1 MLIQI
6 HMLQNYAPSNL
17 NRDDSGSP
25 KSAVFG
31 GHQRG
36 RISSQCLK
44 RSIRQSDTFVDAF
57 KADKLLANRT
67 KRLPQLISDALKEM
81 NVDEDVHLAIVK
93 RVPEIGQE
101 SKKRKEA
108 TIDPEKEETR
118 QLIFIGSGEAEEIAE
133 KLLAKYEEVGDKNWK
148 TLKIEDITKTL
159 GASLPLS
166 VDIAMFG
173 RMTTSAAFEDVH
185 AAVQVA
191 HALSTNRIVAEYDY
205 FTAIDD
211 LKPSSEDAGAGMI
224 GDVEFNSSTYYKYFN
239 IHWENLLNN
248 LGGDAEIAA
257 QAVSALIEAA
267 AIAQPSGKQNSF
279 AAQNLPD
286 FVMVEVSGKNIPTS
300 YANAFL
306 KPVDNFNG
314 SLMQNSIQELDKYA
328 TKLRTTYGLNGR
340 RAYFAI
346 NAAELTDA
354 DDVQSLS
361 ALQQWAMGHIQEAA
375 NG

>member
-31 GHQRG
+31 GYQRG

-67 KRLPQLISDALKEM
+67 QLLPKLINDELEKM
-81 NVDEDVHLAIVK
+81 NVDEDVRQAIVI
-93 RVPEIGQE
+93 RAPEIGQE
-101 SKKRKEA
+101 SKKRKEI
-108 TIDPEKEETR
+108 TGDPADQKTR
-118 QLIFIGSGEAEEIAE
+118 QLIFIGSGEAQEIAQ
-133 KLLAKYEEVGDKNWK
+133 KLLAKYEEVGGKKWK
-148 TLKIEDITKTL
+148 TLKIDEITKTL

-191 HALSTNRIVAEYDY
+191 HALSTNRIVPEYDY
-205 FTAIDD
+205 FTAVDD
-211 LKPSSEDAGAGMI
+211 LKPSNDPGAGMI

-239 IHWENLLNN
+239 IHWDNLVGN
-248 LGGDAEIAA
+248 LGGDVEIAA
-257 QAVSALIEAA
+257 RAVSALIEAA

-286 FVMVEVSGKNIPTS
+286 FVMVEISDKNIPVS
-300 YANAFL
+300 YTNAFL
-306 KPVDNFNG
+306 KPIDKFKG
-314 SLMQNSIQELDKYA
+314 TLMENSIEELDKYA
-328 TKLRTTYGLNGR
+328 AKLRTVYGLNGR
-340 RAYFAI
+340 SAYFSTSSQTITQAQ
-346 NAAELTDA
+346 
-354 DDVQSLS
+354 DVKSLA
-361 ALQQWAMGHIQEAA
+361 ALQEWAAAQIKEAA